1 MLVFDEVIEGG
12 EAIETAEA
20 GLFETALLGTVV
32 DLCPIV
38 DPYRP
43 GLEGLGD
50 TQRAVEITGPDAGG

>member
-12 EAIETAEA
+12 HAIETAEA

-38 DPYRP
+38 DP
-43 GLEGLGD
+43 D
-50 TQRAVEITGPDAGG
+50 